1 MFFILDFTRDGIH
14 DDDIND
20 ERTTTICYG
29 FTKSRRKQVLC
40 LFVIPVL
47 PPVIG
52 TRYVAIQIGWTQLLG
67 AVPPFWGSQISLVSF
82 GWLYELWMI
91 DASLYFVSFL
101 YRPKDSLELL
111 GLPMSWLLNIDF
123 LVCLLC
129 I

>member
-29 FTKSRRKQVLC
+29 FTKSRRKQVLY

-67 AVPPFWGSQISLVSF
+67 AVPPFWGLQISLVCF

-101 YRPKDSLELL
+101 YRPEGFIGVAGIAHVLAPEH
-111 GLPMSWLLNIDF
+111 
-123 LVCLLC
+123 
-129 I
+129 